1 MFSSSFH
8 DANRFCMGE
17 QRFNARTLIRFPGI
31 DSQVPAGFHVSTA
44 KLVINQVF
52 MRNEGAGCNID
63 AVECLMPFVDGDT
76 YWTNYGDGG
85 RDPGWLG
92 EVMGQLFFSPQD
104 SFDALTNSPG
114 GAVSGI
120 NASGSIELEW
130 DLDASIVQGWIDNP
144 SNNNGLMLR
153 IPIGCHI
160 SAWTAGGQNGP
171 GDGGGNPPKLI
182 LEEAVAP
189 AGPGFTSISISGGT
203 ATMEYTGESSTSYQ
217 LQKAALGS
225 DSYVDEGSAQM
236 TVGDGKTTFTDPSTG
251 AGTEASYRAEQK

>member
-1 MFSSSFH
+1 
-8 DANRFCMGE
+8 MGE

-44 KLVINQVF
+44 KLVLNQVF

-144 SNNNGLMLR
+144 SSNLGMMLR

-171 GDGGGNPPKLI
+171 GDGGGNPPKLVI
-182 LEEAVAP
+182 AAEVVVEVPEIEDITIDPGGAGACAVFVGDPNTAYTLQYTTDLISGVWVNVDTQTSDGSGNVTLCDA
-189 AGPGFTSISISGGT
+189 AGPSGGNVT
-203 ATMEYTGESSTSYQ
+203 RA
-217 LQKAALGS
+217 
-225 DSYVDEGSAQM
+225 
-236 TVGDGKTTFTDPSTG
+236 
-251 AGTEASYRAEQK
+251 YRIVQIP